1 MLVCLYN
8 AWKGHLLLVSTF
20 TCVWVKWSALVWPLS
35 VCYLTHGEVWEL
47 RATHSCSLM
56 STNWPNTFPYQI
68 VFESKTF
75 SSPFRFM
82 FVELKQK
89 QKNDLRAKSLHFKHN
104 PIQINERIQFIPL
117 KIVIYFCVRLCWSL
131 INERLNELIL
141 FPWPRPLHRWRL
153 TRGHARLAGLLA
165 PPHRDLW
172 RPGRDNGRQSGT
184 QPASSKTCEGS
195 WSLFRLGLPLIASV
209 SWRTYC
215 LRC

>member
-1 MLVCLYN
+1 
-8 AWKGHLLLVSTF
+8 
-20 TCVWVKWSALVWPLS
+20 
-35 VCYLTHGEVWEL
+35 
-47 RATHSCSLM
+47 M

-141 FPWPRPLHRWRL
+141 FPWPRPLRRWRL

-165 PPHRDLW
+165 TPHQIYGDQAEIMGGNQKHSQHQTSSVKAL
-172 RPGRDNGRQSGT
+172 GT
-184 QPASSKTCEGS
+184 SWGLDCHCVIDCHGLPIVLDVS
-195 WSLFRLGLPLIASV
+195 WSNYNLTTDGQSFWAASWQLKHFGAILAAVTALSYKVNTWLEQTFGWVIFRK
-209 SWRTYC
+209 
-215 LRC
+215 